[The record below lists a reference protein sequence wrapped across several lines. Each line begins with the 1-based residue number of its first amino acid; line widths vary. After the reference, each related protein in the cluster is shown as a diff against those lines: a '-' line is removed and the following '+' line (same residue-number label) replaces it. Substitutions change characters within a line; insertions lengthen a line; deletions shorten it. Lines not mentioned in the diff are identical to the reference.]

1 MDFPDDL
8 RFAEDSLKQ
17 TEDEFLAGNDGI
29 AEALLDKLSTGPFSS
44 DVQTAF
50 SSDVQTAREQMQNLD
65 EFRYVKWNRWDR
77 NYEFSASFWK
87 DEGYPS
93 IDSTTLRASNPDWYS
108 KRTGT
113 TTFVK
118 DLVFHRNIVAPTADG
133 ERNGSPTPMVNETDL
148 LPLSVIHQ
156 TDGCLILLCFPVY
169 VYLSRIIGSSWYEI
183 L

>member
-44 DVQTAF
+44 DVQTF

-118 DLVFHRNIVAPTADG
+118 DLVFHRNIA
-133 ERNGSPTPMVNETDL
+133 MVNETDL